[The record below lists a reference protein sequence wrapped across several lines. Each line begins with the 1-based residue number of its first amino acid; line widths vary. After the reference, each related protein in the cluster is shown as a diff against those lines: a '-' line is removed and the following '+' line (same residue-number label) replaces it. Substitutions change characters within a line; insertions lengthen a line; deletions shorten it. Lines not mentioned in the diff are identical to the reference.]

1 MNANLQPSKD
11 ATPTLFE
18 ELNRKAFETLEDA
31 IRDFDNG
38 KITEAQRKARLDA
51 LWGLC
56 AGLVSPEIMSLIS
69 NVRDKLPYGAESF
82 VESRSIKDESTGKTR
97 TVRWRVGSSVVNL
110 YQDGTLVR
118 SWNFKDEIIPSRS
131 ARELYD
137 ALCAKLDG
145 GLKCG

>member
-56 AGLVSPEIMSLIS
+56 AGLVSPEIMDLIS
-69 NVRDKLPYGAESF
+69 SVRGKLPYSAESF
-82 VESRSIKDESTGKTR
+82 VESRSIKDEKTGKTR

-118 SWNFKDEIIPSRS
+118 HWDSKDEIIPSRS
-131 ARELYD
+131 AKNLYE
-137 ALCAKLDG
+137 ALCSKLDG
-145 GLKCG
+145 GLKC